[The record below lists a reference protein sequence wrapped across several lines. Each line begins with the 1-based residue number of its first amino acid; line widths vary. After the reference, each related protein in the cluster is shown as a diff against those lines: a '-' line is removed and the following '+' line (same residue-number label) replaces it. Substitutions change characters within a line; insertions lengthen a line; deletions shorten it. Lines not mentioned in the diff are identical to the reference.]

1 MQFKFK
7 LNQNKYIKKTF
18 LAIQFVSLQFYFIVA
33 YIKSLTIWI
42 IIMEMIIEKFT
53 YLVIFIKSLLRL
65 SM

>member
-7 LNQNKYIKKTF
+7 LNQNQYIKKTF

-53 YLVIFIKSLLRL
+53 
-65 SM
+65 

>member
-7 LNQNKYIKKTF
+7 LHQNKYIKKTF

-53 YLVIFIKSLLRL
+53 SLVIFIKSLLRL